1 MHSIQLRIFSAFIM
15 TYYVVFAEETYFCRE
30 NILWYVCYA
39 WCGLGHPWGSQVG
52 MRPYS
57 TFIQSRWGSGSSI
70 EHSWYCN
77 YFGKKIFVLFID
89 MGMLYWLQKMVIYF
103 VISKLKRIES
113 ILTILELRNI
123 KVRYYLF
130 LTVTHMILFLNLI
143 WIILRCFV
151 GHLTGLYNTGGID
164 IFDLI

>member
-1 MHSIQLRIFSAFIM
+1 
-15 TYYVVFAEETYFCRE
+15 
-30 NILWYVCYA
+30 
-39 WCGLGHPWGSQVG
+39 
-52 MRPYS
+52 
-57 TFIQSRWGSGSSI
+57 
-70 EHSWYCN
+70 
-77 YFGKKIFVLFID
+77 

-103 VISKLKRIES
+103 VISKLKRLES